1 MLKPDS
7 FANRHSERLQMQIE
21 PTDLKAARD
30 RLVRVQGQIGGIVK
44 MLDEGRDCTEILTQ
58 LAAANT
64 ALTRAGFTIIATGM
78 AQCKDDETGLA
89 NRAKLEK
96 AFMSLA

>member
-1 MLKPDS
+1 
-7 FANRHSERLQMQIE
+7 MQIDAAE
-21 PTDLKAARD
+21 LKAARD

-44 MLDEGRDCTEILTQ
+44 MLDEGRDCTELLTQ
-58 LAAANT
+58 LSAAST

-78 AQCKDDETGLA
+78 RHCANDQTGETD
-89 NRAKLEK
+89 RAKLEK

>member
-1 MLKPDS
+1 
-7 FANRHSERLQMQIE
+7 MQIE
-21 PTDLKAARD
+21 PAELKAARD

-44 MLDEGRDCTEILTQ
+44 MLDEGRDCTELLNQ
-58 LAAANT
+58 LSAAST

-78 AQCKDDETGLA
+78 AHCAQEAADSPERKA
-89 NRAKLEK
+89 LEK

>member
-1 MLKPDS
+1 MK
-7 FANRHSERLQMQIE
+7 IE
-21 PTDLKAARD
+21 PEELKNARD

-44 MLDEGRDCTEILTQ
+44 MLDEGRDCTELLNQ
-58 LAAANT
+58 LSAAST

-78 AQCKDDETGLA
+78 AQCA
-89 NRAKLEK
+89 NNESGDVERAALEK

>member
-1 MLKPDS
+1 MKIEASELK
-7 FANRHSERLQMQIE
+7 Q
-21 PTDLKAARD
+21 ARD

-44 MLDEGRDCTEILTQ
+44 MIDEGRDCTDILNQ

-64 ALTRAGFTIIATGM
+64 ALTRAGFTILTTGM
-78 AQCKDDETGLA
+78 EACAKEPSDST
-89 NRAKLEK
+89 NRKALEK

>member
-1 MLKPDS
+1 
-7 FANRHSERLQMQIE
+7 MQIDPAE
-21 PTDLKAARD
+21 LKAARD
-30 RLVRVQGQIGGIVK
+30 RLMRVQGQIGGIIK

-64 ALTRAGFTIIATGM
+64 ALTRAGFTIISTGM
-78 AQCKDDETGLA
+78 AQCKNDETGEA
-89 NRAKLEK
+89 NRARLEK

>member
-1 MLKPDS
+1 MEIDP
-7 FANRHSERLQMQIE
+7 A
-21 PTDLKAARD
+21 DLKSARD

-44 MLDEGRDCTEILTQ
+44 MLDEARDCTEILTQ

-78 AQCKDDETGLA
+78 AQCQNDEAGEA
-89 NRAKLEK
+89 NRARLEK